1 MIRLATFVLTLGAF
15 GAALSLTACGQG
27 VGDRCQINSDCKNDL
42 VCVLPPGVT
51 PDVGGTCR
59 NNNTS
64 TDQSTPFDFSA
75 TPFDLSATPVD
86 LSVVD

>member
-1 MIRLATFVLTLGAF
+1 MMRVATFVPCLLAL
-15 GAALSLTACGQG
+15 GAALSLAGCGQG
-27 VGDRCQINSDCKNDL
+27 VGDRCQINSDCKNNL

-59 NNNTS
+59 DNNTS

-75 TPFDLSATPVD
+75 TSED